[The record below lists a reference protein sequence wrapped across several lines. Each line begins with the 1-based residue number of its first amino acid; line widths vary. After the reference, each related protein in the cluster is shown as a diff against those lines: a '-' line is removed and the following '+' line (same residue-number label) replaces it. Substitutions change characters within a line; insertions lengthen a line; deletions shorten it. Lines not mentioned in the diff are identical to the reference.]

1 MIASYVNCT
10 LCSIRIF
17 ATNIMVHDN
26 LSRFMIYYC
35 HWVLV
40 HLLFQSCR
48 DALMVVT
55 DIKQCLNDLEGDN
68 EDMAGVL
75 VELVDP
81 SMAAIYAKSKRGKV
95 IVK

>member
-1 MIASYVNCT
+1 MCFCMCV
-10 LCSIRIF
+10 CSIYSIIWVQF
-17 ATNIMVHDN
+17 ES
-26 LSRFMIYYC
+26 LSC
-35 HWVLV
+35 CK
-40 HLLFQSCR
+40 LLYMYFIPCR

-55 DIKQCLNDLEGDN
+55 DIKQCLNDLEVEN

-95 IVK
+95 I